1 MTLFFDIRNGSVGVV
16 ETDIQDEGFIPV
28 GEGQST
34 LALRYRVENDTVV
47 DLYEGKTDEEVLA
60 QLLAEAEAAQQA
72 QPEPLRVMTK
82 LAFTNRFTTEELV
95 AIYTAAKTE
104 VFVEVFLDKLKIAE
118 EINLGD
124 PNLLEA
130 LTAFVQMGLLT
141 QGRVTEILA

>member
-1 MTLFFDIRNGSVGVV
+1 MTLYFDIRNGSVGVV
-16 ETDIQDEGFIPV
+16 ETDTPDEGFIPV

-34 LALRYRVENDTVV
+34 LALRYKVDDDNVI

-60 QLLAEAEAAQQA
+60 QLVADAEAARQETPA
-72 QPEPLRVMTK
+72 APRVMTK
-82 LAFTNRFTTEELV
+82 LAFTNRFTTAELV

-118 EINLGD
+118 EINLSD

-130 LTAFVQMGLLT
+130 LTAFVQMGLLAEP
-141 QGRVTEILA
+141 RIIEILA